1 MKLARIRD
9 NSVVHYRLGSEL
21 PGEELNL
28 LTQLVPWRRRVLGPV
43 CAFAAL
49 VGVVSFAVLLG
60 APHRLSRISFGA
72 FMFWMVWIAASGAVL
87 GGFLPWVYAVK
98 WSPAGLSVELFWRRT
113 HVEPDAVVR
122 VTAIPLV
129 GVLVRPKDGRW
140 FILPMFLRDLVLD
153 EGRWA

>member
-21 PGEELNL
+21 PGEPIDLLNRYAS
-28 LTQLVPWRRRVLGPV
+28 WRQRVLAP
-43 CAFAAL
+43 AFALAFLAAL
-49 VGVVSFAVLLG
+49 LWFGFL
-60 APHRLSRISFGA
+60 APSGPRLSTFHTAI
-72 FMFWMVWIAASGAVL
+72 FMFWAVWLGASSAVL
-87 GGFLPWVYAVK
+87 GGLLPWFYSVT

-122 VTAIPLV
+122 VTPVPLV

-153 EGRWA
+153 EGRWV